1 LNLYLSLPLF
11 LFVSKIVEWL
21 TTVKCLEH
29 EELEEFNPVWG
40 KMLQRSKIIV
50 LFFLLL
56 DMGLC
61 VIILEFLIKTSDK
74 LLYLIF
80 YCLAISINLT
90 ATINNACCLILST
103 NAKRGE
109 EK

>member
-11 LFVSKIVEWL
+11 LFVSKIAEWL

-29 EELEEFNPVWG
+29 EELEESNPIWE
-40 KMLQRSKIIV
+40 KMFQRSKILV

-56 DMGLC
+56 GIGIC
-61 VIILEFLIKTSDK
+61 VVILEFLIKPFDK
-74 LLYLIF
+74 LLYLIL
-80 YCLAISINLT
+80 YCLTISINLT
-90 ATINNACCLILST
+90 ATINNACCLILAT